1 MPDTRAQHTAG
12 PQHRTEN
19 TGEDPGPGGRP
30 ASPERLI
37 YFSDAVVAIAITLL
51 ALELPV
57 PTGEVHGNS
66 GVLHFLREHLAEYTA
81 FLVSFWAIAI
91 HWMIHQRMFRYATGL
106 SGGAI
111 RWNLLWL
118 LAIVVTPFTTKL
130 LTSEA
135 DAYQVQFIVYAATQ
149 VLTCLFF
156 RLAIADLRRSGLLS
170 TYDAEAVSS
179 TLSWLTAMML
189 AFLISIPVA
198 LVTHWASVCWALLP
212 VIRIGLR
219 NLRRPEGRWG
229 YPRPKAG
236 GGTARPATTA
246 PQPSDDPNPQFQQGA

>member
-12 PQHRTEN
+12 PDDLTGNTEE
-19 TGEDPGPGGRP
+19 TPGPGGRP
-30 ASPERLI
+30 VSPERLI

-57 PTGEVHGNS
+57 PGGEVHGNS
-66 GVLHFLREHLAEYTA
+66 GVLHFLRGHLAEYTA

-91 HWMIHQRMFRYATGL
+91 HWMIHQRLFRYATGL

-135 DAYQVQFIVYAATQ
+135 DAFEVQFIVYAANQ

-156 RLAIADLRRSGLLS
+156 RLAVRDLRRSGVLDTS
-170 TYDAEAVSS
+170 DSAEAVSS
-179 TLSWLTAMML
+179 TTSWLTAMML
-189 AFLISIPVA
+189 SFLISIPVA

-212 VIRIGLR
+212 AIRICLR
-219 NLRRPEGRWG
+219 ALRRGPL
-229 YPRPKAG
+229 A
-236 GGTARPATTA
+236 A
-246 PQPSDDPNPQFQQGA
+246 P

>member
-1 MPDTRAQHTAG
+1 MPDTRARHTAG
-12 PQHRTEN
+12 PDDLTE
-19 TGEDPGPGGRP
+19 TTEEDPGPGTGPGAGSGDRP
-30 ASPERLI
+30 VSPERLI

-66 GVLHFLREHLAEYTA
+66 GVLHFLRDHLAEYTA

-91 HWMIHQRMFRYATGL
+91 HWMIHQRLFRYATGL

-135 DAYQVQFIVYAATQ
+135 DAYEVQFIVYAAVQ

-156 RLAIADLRRSGLLS
+156 RLAVTDLRRSGLLDTADS
-170 TYDAEAVSS
+170 AEAVSS
-179 TLSWLTAMML
+179 TMTWLTALLL

-198 LVTHWASVCWALLP
+198 LVTHWASACWALLP
-212 VIRIGLR
+212 AIRAALR
-219 NLRRPEGRWG
+219 VRRRP
-229 YPRPKAG
+229 YS
-236 GGTARPATTA
+236 A
-246 PQPSDDPNPQFQQGA
+246 P

>member
-1 MPDTRAQHTAG
+1 MPDTRARHTAG
-12 PQHRTEN
+12 PDDLTDNTE
-19 TGEDPGPGGRP
+19 EAPGPRP
-30 ASPERLI
+30 VSPERLI

-66 GVLHFLREHLAEYTA
+66 GVLHFLRDHLAEYTA

-91 HWMIHQRMFRYATGL
+91 HWMVHQRLFRYATGL

-118 LAIVVTPFTTKL
+118 LAIVLTPFTTKL

-135 DAYQVQFIVYAATQ
+135 DAYQVQFIVYAANQ

-156 RLAIADLRRSGLLS
+156 RLAVADLRRSGVFGADDS
-170 TYDAEAVSS
+170 AEAVSS
-179 TLSWLTAMML
+179 TLGWLTAMML

-198 LVTHWASVCWALLP
+198 LVTHWASACWALLP

-219 NLRRPEGRWG
+219 SLGRRPG
-229 YPRPKAG
+229 
-236 GGTARPATTA
+236 
-246 PQPSDDPNPQFQQGA
+246 SVS

>member
-1 MPDTRAQHTAG
+1 MPDTRARHTAG
-12 PQHRTEN
+12 PADPAEN
-19 TGEDPGPGGRP
+19 TEEAPTPGDRP

-91 HWMIHQRMFRYATGL
+91 HWMIHQRLFRYATGL

-135 DAYQVQFIVYAATQ
+135 DAYEVQFIVYAAVQ

-156 RLAIADLRRSGLLS
+156 RLAVTDLRRSGVLDTS
-170 TYDAEAVSS
+170 GSAEAVSS
-179 TLSWLTAMML
+179 TMSWLTALML
-189 AFLISIPVA
+189 TFLISIPVA
-198 LVTHWASVCWALLP
+198 LLTHWAAACWALLP
-212 VIRIGLR
+212 AIRAALR
-219 NLRRPEGRWG
+219 VRRRP
-229 YPRPKAG
+229 YS
-236 GGTARPATTA
+236 A
-246 PQPSDDPNPQFQQGA
+246 P

>member
-12 PQHRTEN
+12 PQHRTGTTE
-19 TGEDPGPGGRP
+19 EDPGPGGRP

-81 FLVSFWAIAI
+81 FLVSFWAVAI
-91 HWMIHQRMFRYATGL
+91 HWMIHQRLFRYATGL

-118 LAIVVTPFTTKL
+118 LAIVLMPFTTKL

-135 DAYQVQFIVYAATQ
+135 DAYQVQLIVYAANQ
-149 VLTCLFF
+149 VLACLFF
-156 RLAIADLRRSGLLS
+156 RLAFADLRRSGLLS
-170 TYDAEAVSS
+170 TSDSAEAVSN
-179 TLSWLTAMML
+179 TLGWLTAMML

-198 LVTHWASVCWALLP
+198 LVTHWASLCWALLP

-219 NLRRPEGRWG
+219 SLGRG
-229 YPRPKAG
+229 PRSA
-236 GGTARPATTA
+236 
-246 PQPSDDPNPQFQQGA
+246 

>member
-1 MPDTRAQHTAG
+1 MPDTRARHTAG
-12 PQHRTEN
+12 PDDLTE
-19 TGEDPGPGGRP
+19 TTEEAPGPGGGSGDRP
-30 ASPERLI
+30 VSPERLI
-37 YFSDAVVAIAITLL
+37 YFTDAVVAIAITLL

-66 GVLHFLREHLAEYTA
+66 GVLHFLRDHLAEYTA

-91 HWMIHQRMFRYATGL
+91 HWMIHQRLFRYATGL

-135 DAYQVQFIVYAATQ
+135 DAYQVQFIVYAAVQ

-156 RLAIADLRRSGLLS
+156 RLTVTDLRRSGLLDTS
-170 TYDAEAVSS
+170 DSAEAVSS
-179 TLSWLTAMML
+179 TMSWLTALLL

-198 LVTHWASVCWALLP
+198 FLTHWASACWALLP
-212 VIRIGLR
+212 AIRAGLR
-219 NLRRPEGRWG
+219 VRRRP
-229 YPRPKAG
+229 YS
-236 GGTARPATTA
+236 A
-246 PQPSDDPNPQFQQGA
+246 P

>member
-12 PQHRTEN
+12 PQDRTED
-19 TGEDPGPGGRP
+19 TEEAPGPGGRP
-30 ASPERLI
+30 VSPERLI

-91 HWMIHQRMFRYATGL
+91 HWMIHQRLFRYATGL

-135 DAYQVQFIVYAATQ
+135 DAFQVQFIVYAANQ

-156 RLAIADLRRSGLLS
+156 WLAVTDLRRSGVLDTGDS
-170 TYDAEAVSS
+170 AAAVSN
-179 TLSWLTAMML
+179 TMSWLTALML
-189 AFLISIPVA
+189 SFLISIPVA

-212 VIRIGLR
+212 AIRICLRGLR
-219 NLRRPEGRWG
+219 RG
-229 YPRPKAG
+229 PRA
-236 GGTARPATTA
+236 AAAT
-246 PQPSDDPNPQFQQGA
+246 

>member
-1 MPDTRAQHTAG
+1 MPDTRARHTAG
-12 PQHRTEN
+12 PDDLTE
-19 TGEDPGPGGRP
+19 TTEEAPGPGGGSGDRP
-30 ASPERLI
+30 VSPERLI
-37 YFSDAVVAIAITLL
+37 YFTDAVVAIAITLL

-66 GVLHFLREHLAEYTA
+66 GVLHFLRDHLAEYTA
-81 FLVSFWAIAI
+81 FLVSFWVIAI
-91 HWMIHQRMFRYATGL
+91 HWMIHQRLFRYATGL

-135 DAYQVQFIVYAATQ
+135 DAYEVQFVVYAAVQ

-156 RLAIADLRRSGLLS
+156 RLTVRDLRRSGLLDTS
-170 TYDAEAVSS
+170 DSAEAVSS
-179 TLSWLTAMML
+179 TMSWLTALSL

-198 LVTHWASVCWALLP
+198 FLTHWASACWALLP
-212 VIRIGLR
+212 AIRAGLR
-219 NLRRPEGRWG
+219 GRS
-229 YPRPKAG
+229 
-236 GGTARPATTA
+236 A
-246 PQPSDDPNPQFQQGA
+246 P

>member
-1 MPDTRAQHTAG
+1 MPDIRARHTAG
-12 PQHRTEN
+12 PDDLTEN
-19 TGEDPGPGGRP
+19 TEEAPGPGGGSGDRP

-57 PTGEVHGNS
+57 PTGEVRGNS

-91 HWMIHQRMFRYATGL
+91 HWMIHQRLFRYATGL

-135 DAYQVQFIVYAATQ
+135 DAYEVQFIVYAAVQ

-156 RLAIADLRRSGLLS
+156 WLAVRDLRRSGVLDTAGS
-170 TYDAEAVSS
+170 AAAVSS
-179 TLSWLTAMML
+179 TMSWLTALML
-189 AFLISIPVA
+189 AFLVSIPVA
-198 LVTHWASVCWALLP
+198 LLTHWAAACWALLP
-212 VIRIGLR
+212 AIRVALR
-219 NLRRPEGRWG
+219 GRG
-229 YPRPKAG
+229 
-236 GGTARPATTA
+236 A
-246 PQPSDDPNPQFQQGA
+246 P

>member
-12 PQHRTEN
+12 PQAETEKAEKAQQ
-19 TGEDPGPGGRP
+19 TGETGEAGETHGGRP
-30 ASPERLI
+30 VSPERLI

-57 PTGEVHGNS
+57 PTGDVHGNS

-91 HWMIHQRMFRYATGL
+91 HWMIHQRLFRYATGL
-106 SGGAI
+106 SGGVI

-118 LAIVVTPFTTKL
+118 LAIVLMPFTTKL

-135 DAYQVQFIVYAATQ
+135 DAYQVQLIVYAADQ
-149 VLTCLFF
+149 VLACLFF
-156 RLAIADLRRSGLLS
+156 RLAFADLRRSGLLS
-170 TYDAEAVSS
+170 TSDSAEVVSN
-179 TLSWLTAMML
+179 TLGWLTAMML
-189 AFLISIPVA
+189 AFLISMPVA

-212 VIRIGLR
+212 VIRAGLR
-219 NLRRPEGRWG
+219 SLRRG
-229 YPRPKAG
+229 PRSA
-236 GGTARPATTA
+236 
-246 PQPSDDPNPQFQQGA
+246 